1 MAAKKAVKKSAK
13 RVTRI
18 TKQKQKSVKIDPMLA
33 LVLKVLCG
41 VGILILMFLSVY
53 TEDAAGA
60 VGTCV
65 KVILRVLF
73 GSGTCYIPFLSVY
86 LFIIGVFFMKQRDG
100 IGKMVSA
107 GCLMVFSATGS
118 YLFHPAASEPNH
130 FLRDFGTIIVDAK
143 SQYNGGIFG
152 TGFGMLFKTL
162 LGQTGAV
169 ILVSLAIL
177 FCLFIMFN
185 EPIAFL
191 IMKSSEWFK
200 NSFRQEKTSRV
211 FRVPGVKTD
220 KVRSE
225 DIIQKEIKKNSL
237 EVPIEM
243 EEPVTADVIIEKFA
257 TGADK
262 EKNPK
267 IIPESPV
274 TPEIKKQ
281 PALTNQEINSVA
293 KELNEAKEQEAKEY
307 VYPSVDFLNKG
318 GNRSEGLS
326 EAELNQNAIKLVSTL
341 REFGVEAEVVSVQ
354 EGPSVTRYEIRPQ
367 IGVKISKILGL
378 SEDIALRMA
387 AKGIRIAP
395 VPGKTVIG
403 VEIANQK
410 VMPVF
415 VRDVIASKEFMEHK
429 SKISFAVGKDI
440 AGTTVVG
447 DIAKMPH
454 CLIAGSTGSGKS
466 VCINSLITSILYK
479 ASPEEVK
486 MIMIDPKVVEL
497 SVYNGIPHLLIPVVT
512 DPRKAAG
519 ALNWAVMEMLNRYNM
534 FEKANVR
541 DLDSFNEHQVANGES
556 PLPKIVIIVDEL
568 ADLMMA
574 SPKEVEEYICR
585 LAQLARAAGM
595 HLIIATQR
603 PSVDVI
609 TGLIKANM
617 PSRIAFAVS
626 SQIDSRTILDMGGAE
641 KLLGKGDMLY
651 APIGESKP
659 IRVQGALITDKEVE
673 KIVSFLKQNTQV
685 SYDDDV
691 ISHIESNGVKDG
703 PSASSDGGDA
713 DPMLPD
719 CIEFVVELGEASV
732 SKLQRRFKLGY
743 SRAARIV
750 DQMEER
756 GIVGPSE
763 GSKPRQVLITQE
775 QYFEMKMNDGA
786 QA

>member
-1 MAAKKAVKKSAK
+1 MATKKTTKRSSAAKKAPRSAK
-13 RVTRI
+13 
-18 TKQKQKSVKIDPMLA
+18 KQQIQMKIDPALA
-33 LVLKVLCG
+33 LILKILCG
-41 VGILILMFLSVY
+41 CAILVYMFLSVY
-53 TEDAAGA
+53 TEVAGVLGVGFRWLLAA
-60 VGTCV
+60 
-65 KVILRVLF
+65 LF
-73 GSGTCYIPFLSVY
+73 GDGLYYVPFISVY
-86 LFIIGVFFMKQRDG
+86 LLVISILYMRNKEGL
-100 IGKMVSA
+100 GKIVAACVLMLFVAA
-107 GCLMVFSATGS
+107 GSHLLSDA
-118 YLFHPAASEPNH
+118 Y
-130 FLRDFGTIIVDAK
+130 VDSLALK
-143 SQYNGGIFG
+143 NLGELITNAQNSLNGGIFG
-152 TGFGMLFKTL
+152 TYLGEGIRAL
-162 LGQTGAV
+162 LGDIGAN
-169 ILVSLAIL
+169 ILVVLGNL
-177 FCLFIMFN
+177 FCLFVMFN
-185 EPIAFL
+185 EIISFIVL
-191 IMKSSEWFK
+191 KLWGWLK
-200 NSFRQEKTSRV
+200 KTFRQEKTSKV
-211 FRVPGVKTD
+211 FRVPGVKAD
-220 KVRSE
+220 PVRSDE
-225 DIIQKEIKKNSL
+225 VIEKERKKQRL
-237 EVPIEM
+237 EIPIEM
-243 EEPVTADVIIEKFA
+243 EEKLPADVIIEKFA
-257 TGADK
+257 SNEDQ
-262 EKNPK
+262 EKAPK
-267 IIPESPV
+267 ITEEV
-274 TPEIKKQ
+274 TPRQEVRKQ
-281 PALTNQEINSVA
+281 PALSAQELESVSQ
-293 KELNEAKEQEAKEY
+293 ELDEAKEQEVKEY
-307 VYPSVDFLNKG
+307 IYPPIDFLDQG
-318 GNRSEGLS
+318 VNRPTGMSKE
-326 EAELNQNAIKLVSTL
+326 ELNQNAIKLISTL

-354 EGPSVTRYEIRPQ
+354 EGPAVTRYEIRPQ
-367 IGVKISKILGL
+367 IGVKIAKILGL

-395 VPGKTVIG
+395 VPGKSVIG
-403 VEIANQK
+403 VEIANKK
-410 VMPVF
+410 VMPVY
-415 VRDVIASKEFMEHK
+415 VRDVITSSEFQNHS
-429 SKISFAVGKDI
+429 SKISFALGKDI

-519 ALNWAVMEMLNRYNM
+519 ALNWAVMEMTNRYHL

-541 DLDSFNEHQVANGES
+541 DLESYNEHQIANGES

-659 IRVQGALITDKEVE
+659 IRVQGALVTDGEIE
-673 KIVSFLKQNTQV
+673 KIVSFLRQTSQTA
-685 SYDDDV
+685 YDDDI
-691 ISHIESNGVKDG
+691 ISHVETSSVKDG
-703 PSASSDGGDA
+703 PSPTNDAGDA
-713 DPMLPD
+713 DQMLPE
-719 CIEFVVELGEASV
+719 CIEFVVDLGEASV

-763 GSKPRQVLITQE
+763 GSKPRQVLITKE
-775 QYFEMKMNDGA
+775 QYYEMKVNEGI
-786 QA
+786 

>member
-1 MAAKKAVKKSAK
+1 MAAKKTARRKSTGKKSVQLSKK
-13 RVTRI
+13 RDFQM
-18 TKQKQKSVKIDPMLA
+18 KMDPALA
-33 LVLKVLCG
+33 LILKILGGCAVL
-41 VGILILMFLSVY
+41 IYMFLSVY
-53 TEDAAGA
+53 TNVAGVLGVGFKWLLAALFGDGLYYVPFISVYILVISLLIMRNKDGMGKIIAAGA
-60 VGTCV
+60 LMLCV
-65 KVILRVLF
+65 AA
-73 GSGTCYIPFLSVY
+73 GSHLLSDAY
-86 LFIIGVFFMKQRDG
+86 
-100 IGKMVSA
+100 
-107 GCLMVFSATGS
+107 
-118 YLFHPAASEPNH
+118 
-130 FLRDFGTIIVDAK
+130 VDSLSLKNLGELVKNAQN
-143 SQYNGGIFG
+143 SLNGGIFG
-152 TGFGMLFKTL
+152 TYLGEGIRAL
-162 LGQTGAV
+162 LGDIGANIFI
-169 ILVSLAIL
+169 ILANL
-177 FCLFIMFN
+177 FCLFVMFN
-185 EPIAFL
+185 EAIAFVVVKL
-191 IMKSSEWFK
+191 AEWVKKTFC
-200 NSFRQEKTSRV
+200 QEKTSKV
-211 FRVPGVKTD
+211 FRVPGVKAD
-220 KVRSE
+220 PVRSDE
-225 DIIQKEIKKNSL
+225 VIQKERKKQIL

-243 EEPVTADVIIEKFA
+243 EEKLPADVIIEKFA
-257 TGADK
+257 TNEDRGKA
-262 EKNPK
+262 
-267 IIPESPV
+267 
-274 TPEIKKQ
+274 PEITAEATPQQEVRKQ
-281 PALTNQEINSVA
+281 PALSVQELESVSQ
-293 KELNEAKEQEAKEY
+293 ELNEAKEQEIKEY
-307 VYPSVDFLNKG
+307 VYPPVEFLNEG
-318 GNRSEGLS
+318 VNRPTGLS
-326 EAELNQNAIKLVSTL
+326 KEELNQNAIKLVSTL

-354 EGPSVTRYEIRPQ
+354 EGPAVTRYEIRPQ

-395 VPGKTVIG
+395 VPGKSVMG

-415 VRDVIASKEFMEHK
+415 VRDVITSKEFQNHS
-429 SKISFAVGKDI
+429 SKIAFALGKDI

-519 ALNWAVMEMLNRYNM
+519 ALNWAMMEMTNRYHL

-541 DLDSFNEHQVANGES
+541 DLESYNEHQIANGEQ

-659 IRVQGALITDKEVE
+659 IRVQGALVTDGEVE
-673 KIVSFLKQNTQV
+673 KIVSFLRETSQAT
-685 SYDDDV
+685 YDDD
-691 ISHIESNGVKDG
+691 IMSHVETSSTKDG
-703 PSASSDGGDA
+703 PSPTSDAGDA
-713 DPMLPD
+713 DQMLPE

-763 GSKPRQVLITQE
+763 GSKPRQVLITKE
-775 QYFEMKMNDGA
+775 QYYEMKVNEGI
-786 QA
+786 

>member
-1 MAAKKAVKKSAK
+1 MAVKKP
-13 RVTRI
+13 
-18 TKQKQKSVKIDPMLA
+18 TKKSKKTEKTSLPKPGKKVKIDPALA
-33 LVLKVLCG
+33 VILKILCG
-41 VGILILMFLSVY
+41 CAVLIYMFLSVY
-53 TEDAAGA
+53 TNVAGA
-60 VGTCV
+60 LGYGF
-65 KVILRVLF
+65 KWLLAAFF
-73 GSGTCYIPFLSVY
+73 GDGLYYIPLISVY
-86 LFIIGVFFMKQRDG
+86 LFVISVFFMKNRDG
-100 IGKMVSA
+100 IGKLIA
-107 GCLMVFSATGS
+107 GSVLMLFCAAGS
-118 YLFHPAASEPNH
+118 HLLSDAY
-130 FLRDFGTIIVDAK
+130 VDSLALK
-143 SQYNGGIFG
+143 NLGELVQNAQNSLNGGIFG
-152 TGFGMLFKTL
+152 TYLGEGLRAL
-162 LGQTGAV
+162 LGDIGAN
-169 ILVSLAIL
+169 ILVVLANII
-177 FCLFIMFN
+177 CLFVMFN
-185 EPIAFL
+185 EIIAWIVTKL
-191 IMKSSEWFK
+191 TEWFK
-200 NSFRQEKTSRV
+200 NTFLQKKTSKV
-211 FRVPGVKTD
+211 FRVPGVKAD
-220 KVRSE
+220 PVRSDE
-225 DIIQKEIKKNSL
+225 VIRKERKKQEL
-237 EVPIEM
+237 DVPISIDEQ
-243 EEPVTADVIIEKFA
+243 EPADVIIEKFA
-257 TGADK
+257 TPEDQAKD
-262 EKNPK
+262 PK
-267 IIPESPV
+267 ITTEIQHQ
-274 TPEIKKQ
+274 PEIRKQ
-281 PALTNQEINSVA
+281 PALSVQELETVS
-293 KELNEAKEQEAKEY
+293 KELDDAKEQEVKEY
-307 VYPSVDFLNKG
+307 VYPPMEFLNEG
-318 GNRSEGLS
+318 ANRPTGMSKE
-326 EAELNQNAIKLVSTL
+326 ELNKNAIKLVSTL

-395 VPGKTVIG
+395 VPGKSVIG

-410 VMPVF
+410 VMPVY
-415 VRDVIASKEFMEHK
+415 VRDVISSKEFQEHP

-447 DIAKMPH
+447 DISKMPH

-519 ALNWAVMEMLNRYNM
+519 ALNWAVMEMTNRYHL

-541 DLDSFNEHQVANGES
+541 DLESYNEHQIANGENT
-556 PLPKIVIIVDEL
+556 LPKIVIIVDEL

-659 IRVQGALITDKEVE
+659 IRVQGALVTDGEIE
-673 KIVSFLKQNTQV
+673 QIVSFLKQTSETV
-685 SYDDDV
+685 YDDDV
-691 ISHIESNGVKDG
+691 MTHVETSGAKDG
-703 PSASSDGGDA
+703 PSPTNDAGDA
-713 DPMLPD
+713 DQMLPD

-763 GSKPRQVLITQE
+763 GSKPRQVLITKE
-775 QYFEMKMNDGA
+775 QYYEMKLNEGI
-786 QA
+786 

>member
-1 MAAKKAVKKSAK
+1 MALKKKKTSKSAK
-13 RVTRI
+13 RVSRI
-18 TKQKQKSVKIDPMLA
+18 APQKKDKKIKLEPQVSFVIKL
-33 LVLKVLCG
+33 LCG
-41 VGILILMFLSVY
+41 VALLIYMFLSVY
-53 TEDAAGA
+53 TDLAGGLGAFFRWLLCALFGEGAFYIPLITLYIVVMSCIHIKTGDGLGKIITALVLMPVVSTTIHVLCGLQVSSLSLGNWGTITAEAQLGLNGGLFGTYLAALFRSLLGEWGA
-60 VGTCV
+60 IIL
-65 KVILRVLF
+65 VILA
-73 GSGTCYIPFLSVY
+73 
-86 LFIIGVFFMKQRDG
+86 M
-100 IGKMVSA
+100 
-107 GCLMVFSATGS
+107 
-118 YLFHPAASEPNH
+118 
-130 FLRDFGTIIVDAK
+130 
-143 SQYNGGIFG
+143 
-152 TGFGMLFKTL
+152 
-162 LGQTGAV
+162 
-169 ILVSLAIL
+169 L
-177 FCLFIMFN
+177 FCLFVMFN
-185 EPIAFL
+185 EIVAVGFSKL
-191 IMKSSEWFK
+191 FTWLGKK
-200 NSFRQEKTSRV
+200 LRQEKTSKV
-211 FRVPGVKTD
+211 FRVPGVKAD

-225 DIIQKEIKKNSL
+225 DVIQKEIEKTTL
-237 EVPIEM
+237 DVPIAMEVPEH
-243 EEPVTADVIIEKFA
+243 ADVIIEKFA
-257 TGADK
+257 SAEEQMKD
-262 EKNPK
+262 
-267 IIPESPV
+267 PEI
-274 TPEIKKQ
+274 TPEPVSAVEANKK
-281 PALTNQEINSVA
+281 PALTNHEIETVA
-293 KELNEAKEQEAKEY
+293 QELNEAKEQEVKEY
-307 VYPSVDFLNKG
+307 IYPSLDFLNKG
-318 GNRSEGLS
+318 TNRPTGLS
-326 EAELNQNAIKLVSTL
+326 KEELNENAVKLVTTL

-367 IGVKISKILGL
+367 VGVKISKIMGL

-415 VRDVIASKEFMEHK
+415 VRDVIASPEFMEHK
-429 SKISFAVGKDI
+429 SKVSFAVGKDI

-454 CLIAGSTGSGKS
+454 CLIAGATGSGKS

-519 ALNWAVMEMLNRYNM
+519 ALNWAVMEMLNRYNL

-541 DLDSFNEHQVANGES
+541 DLDSYNEHQIANGDN

-673 KIVSFLKQNTQV
+673 QIVDFLKQNTEV

-691 ISHIESNGVKDG
+691 ISHIETAGTKDG
-703 PSASSDGGDA
+703 PSSVSDGGDA
-713 DPMLPD
+713 DQMLPE

-763 GSKPRQVLITQE
+763 GSKPRQVLMTKE
-775 QYFEMKMNDGA
+775 QYYEMKLNEGI
-786 QA
+786 

>member
-1 MAAKKAVKKSAK
+1 MATKKRKTSKSAK
-13 RVTRI
+13 RSSRVAV
-18 TKQKQKSVKIDPMLA
+18 KKKSKGMRLDPRVSFMIKIIGGIA
-33 LVLKVLCG
+33 LLLY
-41 VGILILMFLSVY
+41 MFLSVY
-53 TEDAAGA
+53 SDAAGGLGYILKWLLCA
-60 VGTCV
+60 LFGAGVNYMPIITVYLVIMSLIHHKTGDCRGKIITAFVMMPVVAMSVHVIRNLSVASLSLDAWNVIVGEAQQG
-65 KVILRVLF
+65 LNGGLF
-73 GSGTCYIPFLSVY
+73 GSYLGTA
-86 LFIIGVFFMKQRDG
+86 
-100 IGKMVSA
+100 VS
-107 GCLMVFSATGS
+107 S
-118 YLFHPAASEPNH
+118 
-130 FLRDFGTIIVDAK
+130 
-143 SQYNGGIFG
+143 
-152 TGFGMLFKTL
+152 L
-162 LGQTGAV
+162 LGGADV
-169 ILVSLAIL
+169 VFVVLVML

-185 EPIAFL
+185 EIVGAAFGTIA
-191 IMKSSEWFK
+191 SWFQK
-200 NSFRQEKTSRV
+200 TFRQKKTSKV
-211 FRVPGVKTD
+211 FRVPGVQAD
-220 KVRSE
+220 KVRSDE
-225 DIIQKEIKKNSL
+225 VIREEIKKNTL
-237 EVPIEM
+237 DVPIAMDIPE
-243 EEPVTADVIIEKFA
+243 TADVIIEKFA
-257 TGADK
+257 TAED
-262 EKNPK
+262 EHKNPE
-267 IIPESPV
+267 IMPETASLSDAN
-274 TPEIKKQ
+274 KK
-281 PALTNQEINSVA
+281 PALTTQEIATVA
-293 KELNEAKEQEAKEY
+293 QELNEAKEQETKEY
-307 VYPSVDFLNKG
+307 IYPSLDFLNKG
-318 GNRSEGLS
+318 VNRPTGLS
-326 EAELNQNAIKLVSTL
+326 KEELNENAIRLITTL

-367 IGVKISKILGL
+367 VGVKIAKIMGL
-378 SEDIALRMA
+378 SDDIALRMA

-415 VRDVIASKEFMEHK
+415 VRDVIASPEFMEHK
-429 SKISFAVGKDI
+429 SKVSFAVGKDI

-454 CLIAGSTGSGKS
+454 CLIAGATGSGKS

-519 ALNWAVMEMLNRYNM
+519 ALNWAVMEMLNRYNL

-541 DLDSFNEHQVANGES
+541 DLDSYNEHQVANGEN

-673 KIVSFLKQNTQV
+673 QIVDFLKQNTDV
-685 SYDDDV
+685 NYDDDV
-691 ISHIESNGVKDG
+691 ISHIETAGSKDG
-703 PSASSDGGDA
+703 PSPTSDGGDA
-713 DPMLPD
+713 DQMLPE

-763 GSKPRQVLITQE
+763 GSKPRQVLMTKE
-775 QYFEMKMNDGA
+775 QYYEMKLNEGI
-786 QA
+786 